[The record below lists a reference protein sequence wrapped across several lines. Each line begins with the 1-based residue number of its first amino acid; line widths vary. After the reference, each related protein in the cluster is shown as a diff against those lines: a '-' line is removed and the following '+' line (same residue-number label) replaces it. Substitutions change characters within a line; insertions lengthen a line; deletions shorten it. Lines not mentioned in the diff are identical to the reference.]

1 MKIWTSI
8 SWSVV
13 KQCRNV
19 KCYECKS
26 ELATAGLLNV
36 LRGFCNTVYDL
47 SPLICTVWVLFM
59 PLVISLYC
67 NKGLRFRPQN
77 RLLFVCGHQ
86 GTLSHSF
93 SLLSFC
99 YSMSVPVQL
108 AVFCLPHLPP
118 AHPTVCRADEDNNA
132 RWEANTDKLGNKH
145 SLTVFSKSSVYTS
158 ELRNQ
163 DIKCKLGFTEL
174 DLHQHK

>member
-1 MKIWTSI
+1 MPMKIWTSI

-47 SPLICTVWVLFM
+47 SPLICTVWVLFL

-86 GTLSHSF
+86 GHFLTHFLCF
-93 SLLSFC
+93 LFAIACLFRYNLLSFV
-99 YSMSVPVQL
+99 YLIYLLLIPL
-108 AVFCLPHLPP
+108 FAE
-118 AHPTVCRADEDNNA
+118 PTKTTMQGEKLILTSLETNTRLLFTPKVVC
-132 RWEANTDKLGNKH
+132 T
-145 SLTVFSKSSVYTS
+145 
-158 ELRNQ
+158 
-163 DIKCKLGFTEL
+163 
-174 DLHQHK
+174 HQN